1 MSYSDKNR
9 NLKHISRNLTPSIS
23 KGLLIVFGVF
33 TLLIIGISFSL
44 AKSLIFWFIGQIIL
58 AVNMLQWF
66 VLLHETGHNTLFPNR
81 RANLVIG
88 HISGF
93 FSVLPFHSW
102 QRIHSQHH
110 KWTGWQDLDPTTKQ
124 IVPRKLNL
132 LEKKLMNFCWKFY
145 LPLFSILYRINNYW
159 NLPRLFQLFT
169 RNKLKVKMAF
179 NVLIMFL
186 LYVLLVFVLGIDVFF
201 RLFGLSFFMHLVL
214 SDPILISQH
223 THVTQNLSGEKDV
236 KPFYPEEQAIFTRS
250 LIFPKWISDF
260 ILFNFDAH
268 EIHHMFPTVPG
279 YLLSQLPFFSN
290 NQINWIKWL
299 KESKQV
305 PAHILLFKNRRD
317 TGYDF

>member
-1 MSYSDKNR
+1 
-9 NLKHISRNLTPSIS
+9 
-23 KGLLIVFGVF
+23 
-33 TLLIIGISFSL
+33 
-44 AKSLIFWFIGQIIL
+44 
-58 AVNMLQWF
+58 MLQWF
-66 VLLHETGHNTLFPNR
+66 VLLHETGHNTLFPNT

-124 IVPRKLNL
+124 VVPRKLNL

-186 LYVLLVFVLGIDVFF
+186 LYVLLVFVLGPGVFF